1 MSEFVSKSYFAT
13 PRPHL
18 LAHRG
23 LSQHRS
29 DVDENSIEAFEEA
42 LKHGATHIESDVH
55 ATKDGIAVLFHDDD
69 LERVARLPLKISEL
83 TLSELQALSLTHG
96 SKVPSLLEV
105 LQRFPNLR
113 LNLDVKAEAGC
124 KATADAINQLGAFDR
139 VLVSSFSNSRK
150 LSTLKLLRSP
160 VATSASS
167 SEVLALWISHC
178 LFGLGSA
185 ALAKNFDAIQVP
197 RSFGPIR
204 LDTRRFIARA
214 RKLGLEVHFWTVN
227 QPSEGQLLLER
238 GATGIVSDRVDLFH
252 F

>member
-1 MSEFVSKSYFAT
+1 
-13 PRPHL
+13 
-18 LAHRG
+18 
-23 LSQHRS
+23 
-29 DVDENSIEAFEEA
+29 
-42 LKHGATHIESDVH
+42 
-55 ATKDGIAVLFHDDD
+55 
-69 LERVARLPLKISEL
+69 
-83 TLSELQALSLTHG
+83 LTHG

-124 KATADAINQLGAFDR
+124 KATADAINQLGAFNR

-150 LSTLKLLRSP
+150 LSTLKLLGSP

-185 ALAKNFDAIQVP
+185 ALAKKFEAIQIP